1 MNEMRKA
8 RAKPL
13 FEVVPYRVARLNAAM
28 VRLLAHSCETNGISF
43 QQWRVLS
50 LIGSFGTVGAS
61 DIVEWTTN
69 DKALVSRVLS
79 QMETAGLIERRVN
92 LEDGRKLAVAPTQ
105 RGWELYA
112 KIGALLDANEETLLD
127 GMGADEVATLVATLK
142 RLEDRTQEQLAAALG
157 VENGR
162 RPKAARKAAP
172 ARVADARERDTS
184 NE

>member
-1 MNEMRKA
+1 
-8 RAKPL
+8 
-13 FEVVPYRVARLNAAM
+13 
-28 VRLLAHSCETNGISF
+28 
-43 QQWRVLS
+43 
-50 LIGSFGTVGAS
+50 S

-172 ARVADARERDTS
+172 ARVAD
-184 NE
+184 